1 MSENNQFT
9 DILND
14 LRKEVNRLSTD
25 DISSV
30 IHSVGKVLEAKI
42 TEDPYRTLATALG
55 IGYGLSALNRSHLKH
70 GAIRIGKLVA
80 MKAISNMDSAPQIT
94 GEQNES
100 QQQKRQA

>member
-30 IHSVGKVLEAKI
+30 MHSIGKVLEEKI
-42 TEDPYRTLATALG
+42 SADPYRTLATALG
-55 IGYGLSALNRSHLKH
+55 IGFGLTALNRSHLKH

-80 MKAISNMDSAPQIT
+80 VKAISNMDAAPQIS
-94 GEQNES
+94 GEQNE
-100 QQQKRQA
+100 QPQKRQA